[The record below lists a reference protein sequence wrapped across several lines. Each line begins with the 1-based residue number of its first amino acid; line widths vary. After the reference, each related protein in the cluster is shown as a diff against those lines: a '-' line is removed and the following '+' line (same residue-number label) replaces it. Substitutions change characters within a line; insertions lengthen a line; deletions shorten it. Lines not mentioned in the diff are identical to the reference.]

1 MQFYFFQSHDRTYLS
16 SFREFATRQNAIL
29 TRLLSFIIFAI
40 IAISAIVVQ
49 FVDIRKVVSS
59 QEDYYI
65 PLLFM
70 LFSSA
75 LVFALLIGLR
85 KHRNA
90 LIIQKVL
97 GLAYAVVVIIGC
109 MWITFNAQQNPGN
122 TMTMF
127 LLGIF
132 AVGIMWI
139 FDVVEAAAISLFT
152 LITFIIGLHFFQA
165 NPHLRIQN
173 YILGTLVVGTFFLIS
188 RILYTYHRNYFN
200 QVKTIE
206 KKNEEIG
213 KMDKVKTEILGVVA
227 HDLRSPIN
235 NVISLVDLIKYPKTT
250 AEEKNEYYDMI
261 LAACRNSDHII
272 HDLIDAAKY
281 EESQKLEKNKISLND
296 FIKSVSDQWKYRMP
310 EDRRLIYEMPSKDI
324 EAYIHEQKM
333 QRVFDNLINNAIKF
347 TNKDGIIR
355 IDLKDEEDK
364 ITISITDN
372 GVGIPRDLQP
382 YLFDRFSR
390 AGRNGLNG
398 EKSYGL
404 GLSICQQIIE
414 QHGGVISVESEQGH
428 GTSFHVIF
436 PLS

>member
-1 MQFYFFQSHDRTYLS
+1 MQFYFFQPHDKTYLS

-40 IAISAIVVQ
+40 IAISAIVIK
-49 FVDIRKVVSS
+49 FVDIKKIISS
-59 QEDYYI
+59 QEVYYT
-65 PLLFM
+65 PLLFL
-70 LFSSA
+70 LFSSG
-75 LVFALLIGLR
+75 LVFALLIGY
-85 KHRNA
+85 RNHKSTFA
-90 LIIQKVL
+90 IQKILSL
-97 GLAYAVVVIIGC
+97 GYAVVVIIGC
-109 MWITFNAQQNPGN
+109 MWITFRAQQNPGN
-122 TMTMF
+122 TMTIF

-139 FDVVEAAAISLFT
+139 FDIVEASAISLFT
-152 LITFIIGLHFFQA
+152 LISFVVGLHSVQT
-165 NPHLRIQN
+165 NSHLRIQN